1 MYVHHGKRV
10 QALTVWLLLSV
21 IPAAGAAESG
31 VDAAQQEQ
39 MAIDDLNQQTQEKI
53 DRLSQKAREMLAAYR
68 AAKDETSNLR
78 IYNEQLSRQVESQ
91 EQELA
96 SLREQLN
103 QIDRTQQAFVPNML
117 EALDALKRFVE
128 RDIPFKLDERRAE
141 LDEIEALMG
150 RADVTTAEQYRQ
162 LMEAYKR
169 ELKYGRTIETYRGEL
184 SLDGD
189 NRSVRFLRVGRIAL
203 LYQTLDQQ
211 RTGRWNPQTDQWE
224 DEGDADR
231 AAFEKGYKIASEQAP
246 PDLLKAPVNPPE
258 GE

>member
-1 MYVHHGKRV
+1 VHSHHGKSIH
-10 QALTVWLLLSV
+10 ALTVWLLLT
-21 IPAAGAAESG
+21 IAPAASAADAD

-39 MAIDDLNQQTQEKI
+39 MAIDDLNQQTQEEI
-53 DRLSQKAREMLAAYR
+53 DQLSQKARQMLAEYR
-68 AAKDETSNLR
+68 AAKDETKNLR
-78 IYNEQLSRQVESQ
+78 IYNEQLSRQIESQ
-91 EQELA
+91 QQELA
-96 SLREQLN
+96 SLREQLK
-103 QIDRTQQAFVPNML
+103 QIDETQQAFVPNML
-117 EALDALKRFVE
+117 EALNALKRFVE
-128 RDIPFKLDERRAE
+128 RDMPFKLEERLAEIDELE
-141 LDEIEALMG
+141 DMMG

-184 SLDGD
+184 KLDGD
-189 NRSVRFLRVGRIAL
+189 KRSVRFLRIGRIAL

-224 DEGDADR
+224 DVGGAYR

>member
-1 MYVHHGKRV
+1 MYSHYGKRIH
-10 QALTVWLLLSV
+10 ALTVCLLVS
-21 IPAAGAAESG
+21 IAPAAGAADEG

-39 MAIDDLNQQTQEKI
+39 MAIDDLNQETQAKI
-53 DRLSQKAREMLAAYR
+53 DQLSEKARQMLAEYR
-68 AAKDETSNLR
+68 AARDETENLR
-78 IYNEQLSRQVESQ
+78 IYNKQLSRQIQSQ

-96 SLREQLN
+96 SLREQLDR
-103 QIDRTQQAFVPNML
+103 IDQTQQAFVPNML
-117 EALDALKRFVE
+117 EALNALEQFVE
-128 RDIPFKLDERRAE
+128 RDLPFRLEERRAKLDE
-141 LDEIEALMG
+141 LDQLMG

-189 NRSVRFLRVGRIAL
+189 KRSVRFLRIGRIAL

-211 RTGRWNPQTDQWE
+211 RTGRWNPQSDQWE
-224 DEGDADR
+224 DVGGAYR